1 LQALFKLGKTELPV
15 SLSYTKGDSHE
26 PNGQEFDF
34 EETGLPAIS
43 ASTMIYGQPSTLISE
58 MGVYAPHNTNS
69 TFYQM
74 YISNTNLNDDSYDAK
89 LDWKVPFK
97 LSDEFSGK
105 LSLGGKYHNVT
116 RSSDNNRVNSYLLY
130 GAGAG
135 NRTDLINTFAFLR
148 DAGLNQNQSSAGIL
162 AFPFVD
168 PSYNRSN
175 ILGYDNGPGFN
186 VDELINMQNY
196 YYFTKQNQKR
206 YWTDGPGDYNQNYTD
221 KEISQAGYVMG
232 EFNIGSNLT
241 IVPGVRYQEE
251 KTDISAYHV
260 YINGS
265 NQNGLA
271 GQTPELVDSKRDNP
285 YWYPSVNFKYK
296 ATENIQVLGA
306 AYKSVSLPS
315 YLDISPL
322 IEYNPGNTIV
332 AGNPFLKPAT
342 AWNFD
347 LGTSLFS
354 NDIGLFTVDL
364 FYKQI
369 TNLMYAVQ
377 NYQPYLPF
385 PLVGAPSDISSRLP
399 GKNYFDTTWALNNSG
414 TNLAANIVMNDPANA
429 YLRGIEFSWQTH
441 LWYLP
446 GVLNGIVLDLN
457 LSLMSSNQEYPYFSQ
472 VQTGGTPRKP
482 IFALVYSTRSG
493 SLQNQPKAIY
503 NAILGWD
510 YKGFSS
516 RFSLRYQELTLT
528 SVDTK
533 YSLRDSYYDNVT
545 LLDINLKQKI
555 TDNLA
560 VFADATNINNHIDNY
575 YLSHPAFNTTP
586 AGNLPTSQQTYGLN
600 AQLGLSFNY

>member
-1 LQALFKLGKTELPV
+1 LPI
-15 SLSYTKGDSHE
+15 SLSYTKGDSHT
-26 PNGQEFDF
+26 PGGQQFEFQ
-34 EETGLPAIS
+34 ESSSGPPLSGS
-43 ASTMIYGQPSTLISE
+43 ALIYGQPAALIGA
-58 MGVYAPHNTNS
+58 MGVMSP
-69 TFYQM
+69 
-74 YISNTNLNDDSYDAK
+74 SNTVLWGVYRSNSDLTDEEYDAK

-97 LSDEFSGK
+97 LSDDFSGK
-105 LSLGGKYHNVT
+105 LSVGGKYHDVT
-116 RSSDNNRVNSYLLY
+116 RN
-130 GAGAG
+130 
-135 NRTDLINTFAFLR
+135 
-148 DAGLNQNQSSAGIL
+148 SSANRGLFNLQFGGSAGRRMSIVNE
-162 AFPFVD
+162 FPFLTGDNLNIGTGGLEARFFVD
-168 PSYNRSN
+168 PSYTRSS
-175 ILGYDNGPGFN
+175 ILGYPIGTNYD
-186 VDELINMQNY
+186 IYKMSNMENIVYSLWGSGY
-196 YYFTKQNQKR
+196 YV
-206 YWTDGPGDYNQNYTD
+206 DGPASFNQNYID
-221 KEISQAGYVMG
+221 DEKSYAGYVMG
-232 EFNIGSNLT
+232 EFNIGSDLT

-271 GQTPELVDSKRDNP
+271 GQPPVLVDSKRDNP

-315 YLDISPL
+315 YADISPL
-322 IEYNPGNTIV
+322 VEYNQGNAIV
-332 AGNPFLKPAT
+332 AGNPLLKPAT

-354 NDIGLFTVDL
+354 NNIGLFTVDL

-399 GKNYFDTTWALNNSG
+399 GKNYFDTTWATSNTG
-414 TNLAANIVMNDPANA
+414 TNLTANIVMNDPANA

-493 SLQNQPKAIY
+493 SLQDQPKAIY

-560 VFADATNINNHIDNY
+560 VFADATNINSHIDNY
-575 YLSHPAFNTTP
+575 YLSHPAFSNSPAGNLNIP

-600 AQLGLSFNY
+600 AQFGLSFNY